1 MIHWKSIVKEGN
13 NIILLWMI
21 CSKNW
26 RCIFLFLDRVTGN
39 TPGISFLHNSNAN
52 AKKKTQTS
60 KLKIKI
66 KIKRVR
72 EHFFFAKKKFL
83 FVNINGSPLP
93 LIIFPAQKRTSLYSF
108 HDHLVALVRSLNS
121 QSLSLSSLF
130 SLSHTHT
137 HTNWNAALRS
147 ISITIKT
154 EHNRNSFQHSTRR
167 RTRKKLCFFQKW
179 ECWESRGVS
188 ARGSPKLREW
198 KPPFSPARVWR
209 WPESP
214 LPQVRFPVP
223 VSWSTGIFFW
233 PLMWIFRL
241 LLLRRLPRSASKT
254 ASLQLSFLTGF
265 QFFPFFNLFLFFF

>member
-1 MIHWKSIVKEGN
+1 MKPIAIN
-13 NIILLWMI
+13 NISSSKTHTPLL
-21 CSKNW
+21 
-26 RCIFLFLDRVTGN
+26 
-39 TPGISFLHNSNAN
+39 ISRPS
-52 AKKKTQTS
+52 
-60 KLKIKI
+60 
-66 KIKRVR
+66 R
-72 EHFFFAKKKFL
+72 
-83 FVNINGSPLP
+83 
-93 LIIFPAQKRTSLYSF
+93 
-108 HDHLVALVRSLNS
+108 RSCPKSELTVS
-121 QSLSLSSLF
+121 VSLF

-154 EHNRNSFQHSTRR
+154 KLNRNSFQHSTRR

-265 QFFPFFNLFLFFF
+265 QFFPFFIYFYFSFKMCLFLYVCWNNLSFSVLVEKWKNLWGRSEWKLGEGCF